1 MKDLTT
7 VSTDL
12 FNKVRSRFSNVKMG
26 ANDGSL
32 TTDPETARFF
42 DVS

>member
-26 ANDGSL
+26 DQAGVVITDPKRYDSL
-32 TTDPETARFF
+32 T
-42 DVS
+42 